1 MQKRKRLRQS
11 GRRSTEVYN
20 SPFGIGFGLVSG
32 LFDFAPG
39 AVNRVGDCVG
49 SLVLQLVEPEQVA
62 CAACRGGGA
71 FPVRDQTEKFLLSSE
86 SSLMF
91 PMEKT
96 EAVFAVGVCLLG
108 RLRDVCPSRW

>member
-11 GRRSTEVYN
+11 GRLLTEVYN
-20 SPFGIGFGLVSG
+20 SPFEIGLGRVFGLI
-32 LFDFAPG
+32 DFAPG

-71 FPVRDQTEKFLLSSE
+71 FPVRDQTRNFCS
-86 SSLMF
+86 
-91 PMEKT
+91 
-96 EAVFAVGVCLLG
+96 
-108 RLRDVCPSRW
+108 PSDRR